1 MEIIL
6 KQDVPNLGQ
15 KDDTVTVKNGY
26 ATNYLIPQ
34 GLAILATASAKKIHA
49 ENIRQRAHKEEKFR
63 SEATQTVNSLEVLDV
78 IKIGAKTSST
88 GKIFGSVNNIQ
99 IAEAL
104 TEQGFNIDRK
114 NISIVGEDNV
124 KEVGIYEAD
133 IKIYKNIHAQIKFEV
148 ISE

>member
-6 KQDVPNLGQ
+6 KQDIPNLGQ

-34 GLAILATASAKKIHA
+34 GLAILATVSAKKIHA

-63 SEATQTVNSLEVLDV
+63 SEARQTADSLEALET
-78 IKIGAKTSST
+78 IKIGAKTSTT

-99 IAEAL
+99 ISEAL
-104 TEQGFNIDRK
+104 MAKGFDIDRK
-114 NISIVGEDNV
+114 NISLVGEDNI
-124 KEVGIYEAD
+124 KEVGTHEAD
-133 IKIYKNIHAQIKFEV
+133 IKIYKNIHARIKFEV